1 MRLSDVIIIT
11 FAIVGLTSIITPMDE
26 PTPELW
32 DAMIMAFRACLI
44 IVVIEILPR
53 IIKKL
58 GSNGLTDVLLS
69 AVSCVAVLIGIYFV
83 VPDADPDLIT
93 NLMIV
98 ALFVSM
104 VAVKIVR
111 RHFIKKYG
119 VKVASSEKD
128 EIRNY
133 GRC

>member
-1 MRLSDVIIIT
+1 MRLSDAFVLT
-11 FAIVGLTSIITPMDE
+11 FALVGLTSLIAPLE

-32 DAMIMAFRACLI
+32 DALIMACRACLV
-44 IVVIEILPR
+44 IVVIDLLPR
-53 IIKKL
+53 LIKKL

-69 AVSCVAVLIGIYFV
+69 ALPCVAVLIGVYFI

-104 VAVKIVR
+104 VVVKIAR
-111 RHFIKKYG
+111 RHFVKKYG
-119 VKVASSEKD
+119 IKVASSDNCEKT
-128 EIRNY
+128 
-133 GRC
+133 

>member
-1 MRLSDVIIIT
+1 MRLSDVLIIT
-11 FAIVGLTSIITPMDE
+11 FATVGLTSLIAPLE
-26 PTPELW
+26 PTPEVW

-69 AVSCVAVLIGIYFV
+69 AVPCVAVLIGIYFV

-104 VAVKIVR
+104 VAVKIAR
-111 RHFIKKYG
+111 RHFVKKYG
-119 VKVASSEKD
+119 TVVASSDNCEKT
-128 EIRNY
+128 
-133 GRC
+133 

>member
-1 MRLSDVIIIT
+1 MRLSDVPLIT
-11 FAIVGLTSIITPMDE
+11 FAMVGCISIIAPMDE

-32 DAMIMAFRACLI
+32 DALIMAFRACLL
-44 IVVIEILPR
+44 IVVIDLLPR
-53 IIKKL
+53 LIKKL

-69 AVSCVAVLIGIYFV
+69 AVPCVAVLIGIYFV

-93 NLMIV
+93 NLMIG

-111 RHFIKKYG
+111 RHFVKKYG

-128 EIRNY
+128 EIRN
-133 GRC
+133 